1 METLTFNFSADLPR
15 QQQNSLL
22 AKVRDWSGVKA
33 AQKLDPESDD
43 PQISRMGFVEL
54 ADAASAKQI
63 KQRLAKLAGIEN
75 VETPAGREL
84 ID

>member
-1 METLTFNFSADLPR
+1 METLTFNFCDDVPR
-15 QQQNSLL
+15 QQQISLL
-22 AKVRDWSGVKA
+22 AKVRDWTGVKA

-54 ADAASAKQI
+54 ADTAVIKQI
-63 KQRLAKLAGIEN
+63 KQRLAKLPGVEN
-75 VETPAGREL
+75 VEAPTGRKL

>member
-1 METLTFNFSADLPR
+1 METLTFNFSDDVPR

-63 KQRLAKLAGIEN
+63 KVKLAKLPGVEN
-75 VETPAGREL
+75 VEEPAGREL